1 MKRRQLKQKQE
12 MKRNHRP
19 AQSVKSQGTIS
30 ESVLTTSKYKTKEK
44 ALTHF
49 YCNKI
54 DTQYAI

>member
-1 MKRRQLKQKQE
+1 VKKRKV

-54 DTQYAI
+54 E